1 MDELRP
7 FTRIRGRG
15 DAALVFTCEHASN
28 RLPQPWSWH
37 EDDQPLIDT
46 HWASDIGAAAF
57 TMRLASLLDAPAVL
71 SEFSR
76 LLVDPNRPLD
86 SATLFRREAEGR
98 PVQLNAALDE
108 EERQRRLEGF
118 YHPYHDAVRDMV
130 GQSSA
135 EFVFGVHTFTAEYE
149 GQRRSL
155 EVGILF
161 DEEET
166 AAVQLVERLR
176 AAGFDAA
183 PNEPYSGKEG
193 LAYSPV
199 QHARAFG
206 RRALEIEV
214 RQDLVV
220 EERFAAR
227 LAAVLADFF

>member
-1 MDELRP
+1 MHELMP
-7 FTRIRGRG
+7 YTRIRGRR

-28 RLPQPWSWH
+28 RLPEPWSWH
-37 EDDQPLIDT
+37 EEDHRLVDT

-57 TMRLASLLDAPAVL
+57 TRRMASLLDAPAVL

-86 SATLFRREAEGR
+86 SSTLFRREAEGR
-98 PVQLNAALDE
+98 PVQLNASLDE
-108 EERQRRLEGF
+108 EERQRRLEGL
-118 YHPYHDAVRDMV
+118 YHPYHDAVREMV
-130 GQSSA
+130 GQSAA

-161 DEEET
+161 DDEDV
-166 AAVQLVERLR
+166 AALQLVERLR
-176 AAGFDAA
+176 ASGFDAA

-199 QHARAFG
+199 HHARAFG

-220 EERFAAR
+220 DESFAER
-227 LAAVLADFF
+227 LAAALADFF